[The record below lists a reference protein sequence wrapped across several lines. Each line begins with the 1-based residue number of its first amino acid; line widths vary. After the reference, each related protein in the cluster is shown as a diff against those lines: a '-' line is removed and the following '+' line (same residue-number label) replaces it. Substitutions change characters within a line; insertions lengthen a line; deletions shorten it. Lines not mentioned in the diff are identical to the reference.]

1 MLEKDYVPVKPF
13 PEFKWKWACLQ
24 CTEGINDPAVLL
36 GVLSRMR
43 KLEKTGKNYKY
54 SSPEFARELI
64 ELDND
69 LKDSVGIDLA
79 RRTGER
85 NLIRNSGQYWKSV
98 GLIPSDRTGGHIQL
112 TDFGRK
118 VADRDIT
125 QTEFSAITV
134 QTFKLPNSTIQTPAE
149 CSLWESHSIVL
160 YPLRIILGTIQTLGA
175 KFGKNERLLTV
186 DELIR
191 IIIPLSA
198 NHATLEDYANFV
210 FRYRCKQ
217 LDISGWPDCCSGAND
232 KRIAREYFLFLSNY
246 GYLIRDDENSHGNIN
261 ERYLIN
267 ETIEDEIAEILAKPI
282 TDESLQQALVDIR
295 NTDIVSQVA
304 RKTISSTQYRPKQAQ
319 FRHSVLAKCQ
329 RCIITNVQMPEVLEA
344 AHIKPHKYSG
354 PEDVDNGFAMRTDIH
369 ILFDTGNLRI
379 SVDGDVELSDTAR
392 SNYGWSIPPRIVIPE
407 YVNKNY
413 LQWRWDNYV
422 GI

>member
-198 NHATLEDYANFV
+198 NHATLEDYANFI

-246 GYLIRDDENSHGNIN
+246 GYLIRDDENPHGNIN

>member
-1 MLEKDYVPVKPF
+1 MLAKDYVPVKPF

-54 SSPEFARELI
+54 SSPEFAQELI

-85 NLIRNSGQYWKSV
+85 NLIRNSGQYWKTV

-125 QTEFSAITV
+125 QTEFSAITI
-134 QTFKLPNSTIQTPAE
+134 QTFKLPNTTIQTPAE

-160 YPLRIILGTIQTLGA
+160 YPLRIILGTIQALGD

-186 DELIR
+186 DELIK

-198 NHATLEDYANFV
+198 SHATLEDYANFI
-210 FRYRCKQ
+210 FSYRHNE
-217 LDISGWPDCCSGAND
+217 LDISNWPDCCLGAND

-246 GYLIRDDENSHGNIN
+246 GYLIRDDENQHGNIH

-267 ETIEDEIAEILAKPI
+267 ETIEDEIVEILAKPI
-282 TDESLQQALVDIR
+282 TDESLQQALADIR
-295 NTDIVSQVA
+295 NTDIVSQMA
-304 RKTISSTQYRPKQAQ
+304 RKTISSAQYRPKQAK
-319 FRHSVLAKCQ
+319 FRHRVLEKCQ
-329 RCIITNVQMPEVLEA
+329 RCIITNVQMSEVLEA

-379 SVDGDVELSDTAR
+379 SVDGDVELSDIAR
-392 SNYGWSIPPRIVIPE
+392 INYGWSIPPRIVIPE

>member
-1 MLEKDYVPVKPF
+1 
-13 PEFKWKWACLQ
+13 
-24 CTEGINDPAVLL
+24 
-36 GVLSRMR
+36 MR
-43 KLEKTGKNYKY
+43 KLEKTGRNYKY
-54 SSPEFARELI
+54 SSPEFAQELI

-85 NLIRNSGQYWKSV
+85 NLIRNSGQYWKTV
-98 GLIPSDRTGGHIQL
+98 GLIPSNRTGGHIQL

-118 VADRDIT
+118 VADRDIS

-134 QTFKLPNSTIQTPAE
+134 QTFKLPNPTIQTPAE
-149 CSLWESHSIVL
+149 CSLWESYSIVL
-160 YPLRIILGTIQTLGA
+160 YPLRIILGTIQTLGK
-175 KFGKNERLLTV
+175 KFGKSERLLTV
-186 DELIR
+186 DELIK

-198 NHATLEDYANFV
+198 NHATIEDYANFI

-217 LDISGWPDCCSGAND
+217 LDISGWPDCCPGAND

-246 GYLIRDDENSHGNIN
+246 GYLIRDDENIHGNIN

-319 FRHSVLAKCQ
+319 FRHNVLAKCQ

-354 PEDVDNGFAMRTDIH
+354 PEDVDNGIAMRTDIH

-379 SVDGDVELSDTAR
+379 SVDGDVELSDIAR

-413 LQWRWDNYV
+413 LQWRWDNYI

>member
-1 MLEKDYVPVKPF
+1 
-13 PEFKWKWACLQ
+13 
-24 CTEGINDPAVLL
+24 
-36 GVLSRMR
+36 MR

-54 SSPEFARELI
+54 SSPEFAQELI

-85 NLIRNSGQYWKSV
+85 NLIRNSGQYWKTV
-98 GLIPSDRTGGHIQL
+98 GLIPSNRTGGHIQL

-118 VADRDIT
+118 VADRDIS
-125 QTEFSAITV
+125 QTEFSAITI
-134 QTFKLPNSTIQTPAE
+134 QTFKLPNPTIQTPAE
-149 CSLWESHSIVL
+149 CSLWESYSIVL
-160 YPLRIILGTIQTLGA
+160 YPLRIILGTIQTLGK
-175 KFGKNERLLTV
+175 KFGKSERLLTV
-186 DELIR
+186 DELIK

-198 NHATLEDYANFV
+198 NHATLEDYANFI
-210 FRYRCKQ
+210 FRYRYKQ
-217 LDISGWPDCCSGAND
+217 LDISGWPDCCPGAND

-246 GYLIRDDENSHGNIN
+246 GYLIRDDENIHGNIN

-282 TDESLQQALVDIR
+282 TDESLQQALIDIR

-354 PEDVDNGFAMRTDIH
+354 PEDVDNGIAMRTDIH

-379 SVDGDVELSDTAR
+379 SVDGDVELSDIAR

>member
-1 MLEKDYVPVKPF
+1 MLAKDYVPVKPF

-54 SSPEFARELI
+54 SSPEFAQELI

-85 NLIRNSGQYWKSV
+85 NLIRNSGQYWKTV

-125 QTEFSAITV
+125 QTEFSAITI
-134 QTFKLPNSTIQTPAE
+134 QTFKLPNTTIQTPAE

-160 YPLRIILGTIQTLGA
+160 YPLRIILGTIQALGD

-186 DELIR
+186 DELIK

-198 NHATLEDYANFV
+198 SHATLEDYANFI
-210 FRYRCKQ
+210 FSYRHNE
-217 LDISGWPDCCSGAND
+217 LDISNWPDCCLGAND

-246 GYLIRDDENSHGNIN
+246 GYLIRDDENQHGNIH

-267 ETIEDEIAEILAKPI
+267 ETIEDEIVEILAKPI
-282 TDESLQQALVDIR
+282 TDESLQQALADIR
-295 NTDIVSQVA
+295 NTDIVSQMA
-304 RKTISSTQYRPKQAQ
+304 RKTISSAQYRPKQAK
-319 FRHSVLAKCQ
+319 FRHRVLEKCQ
-329 RCIITNVQMPEVLEA
+329 RCIITNVQMSEVLEV

-379 SVDGDVELSDTAR
+379 SVDGDVELSDIAR
-392 SNYGWSIPPRIVIPE
+392 INYGWSIPPRIVIPE

>member
-1 MLEKDYVPVKPF
+1 MLAKDYVPVKPF

-54 SSPEFARELI
+54 SSPEFAQELI

-85 NLIRNSGQYWKSV
+85 NLIRNSGQYWKTV

-125 QTEFSAITV
+125 QTEFSAITI
-134 QTFKLPNSTIQTPAE
+134 QTFKLPNTTIQTPAE

-160 YPLRIILGTIQTLGA
+160 YPLRIILGTIQALGD

-186 DELIR
+186 DELIK

-198 NHATLEDYANFV
+198 NHATLEDYANFI
-210 FRYRCKQ
+210 FSYRHNE
-217 LDISGWPDCCSGAND
+217 LDISNWPDCCLGAND

-246 GYLIRDDENSHGNIN
+246 GYLIRDDENQHGNIH

-267 ETIEDEIAEILAKPI
+267 ETIEDEIVEILAKPI
-282 TDESLQQALVDIR
+282 TDESLQQALADIR
-295 NTDIVSQVA
+295 NTDIVSQMA
-304 RKTISSTQYRPKQAQ
+304 RKTISSAQYRPKQAK
-319 FRHSVLAKCQ
+319 FRHRVLEKCQ
-329 RCIITNVQMPEVLEA
+329 RCIITNVQMSEVLEA

-379 SVDGDVELSDTAR
+379 SVDGDVELSDIAR
-392 SNYGWSIPPRIVIPE
+392 INYGWSIPPRIVIPE